1 MKITSYSFD
10 GLPFPKLFKNY
21 INQEQTLL
29 RFYDTNPF
37 SDENL
42 EEKIQNYSYDG
53 RREDLG
59 SFLREY
65 NSQFGT
71 YSAVEESIQ
80 KLEKE
85 NALAVVTGQQLT
97 IFGGPM
103 FTIYKIVTAIKKAE
117 EFERKYKRPAV
128 PVFWL
133 ADEDHDYEEA
143 SEFNLPVQ
151 DKIRKFFYEK
161 ESSPEARVHEIVFE
175 TSINTF
181 IEQIKKSQHETDF
194 TSELWSLFEQGYAKG
209 KTFGFAFGKM
219 ILNLFSD
226 YGVIL
231 CGTNSDTAKEIT
243 KEVLIDSVK
252 HKNSLFKTLNDQ
264 TEALE
269 NEGYS
274 GQVQVH
280 KSNLFIIDD
289 EGNRNKLNTENDHWI
304 DESSGVTYTDNQL
317 IARIQESPRKFS
329 PNVFLRPLLQSKLLP
344 DVAYIAGPGE
354 IAYYAQ
360 LKPLYDSFNLPMPV
374 IIPRLSA
381 TIIESSVKRHSQKLP
396 FQLEDY
402 SQRIEDMEHQYIKRS
417 NAPDI
422 EDIFRTWT
430 ASIEEASTESIQR
443 IQDIDSTLEGT
454 ADKAKSHF
462 LNDLNKVKGK
472 VYRAVKD
479 QEKIQ
484 ISRISKVQNSLFP
497 NRNLQE
503 REIAFIYF
511 MNKYGVHIWDDLL
524 KNLDDL
530 AVDTHKRIYL

>member
-21 INQEQTLL
+21 ISQEQTLL

-42 EEKIQNYSYDG
+42 EGKIQNYSYDG
-53 RREDLG
+53 NREELG

-71 YSAVEESIQ
+71 YPVVEESIK
-80 KLEKE
+80 KLENEK
-85 NALAVVTGQQLT
+85 ALAIVTGQQLT
-97 IFGGPM
+97 VFGGPL

-117 EFERKYKRPAV
+117 EFERKYNRPVV

-143 SEFNLPVQ
+143 AEFNLPVQ
-151 DKIRKFFYEK
+151 DEIRRFFYEK
-161 ESSPEARVHEIVFE
+161 ESAPEARVHEISFE
-175 TSINTF
+175 NALDAF
-181 IEQIKKSQHETDF
+181 IEEIKKSQHETDF
-194 TSELWSLFEQGYAKG
+194 TSELWPLLEKGYTKG

-226 YGVIL
+226 HGVIL
-231 CGTNSDTAKEIT
+231 CGTNSVTAKELT
-243 KEVLIDSVK
+243 KEVLADSVK
-252 HKNSLFKTLNDQ
+252 HKNPLFEALNDQ

-289 EGNRNKLNTENDHWI
+289 EGNRNKLNTENDIWL
-304 DESSGVTYTDNQL
+304 DESSGETYTDDQL
-317 IARIQESPRKFS
+317 ISLIQESPQKFS

-344 DVAYIAGPGE
+344 DVAYVAGPGE
-354 IAYYAQ
+354 VAYYAQ
-360 LKPLYDSFNLPMPV
+360 LKPLYNAFNLQMPV

-381 TIIESSVKRHSQKLP
+381 TIIESSVERHSQKLP

-402 SQRIEDMEHQYIKRS
+402 SQRIEDMERQYIKRS

-422 EDIFRTWT
+422 EDIFSTWT
-430 ASIEEASTESIQR
+430 KSIEEASAESIQR

-454 ADKAKSHF
+454 AEKAKSHF

-511 MNKYGVHIWDDLL
+511 MNKYGVHIWDELL
-524 KNLDDL
+524 KNLEDL
-530 AVDTHKRIYL
+530 TVDTHKRIYL